1 MRYYLAIDIGASS
14 GRHIVA
20 HLENGKMI
28 TEEIY
33 RFQNGPEELTAYDGK
48 PHLMWTHERL
58 FGEILNGLK
67 KAKELGKVPYSIGI
81 DTWGVDYAL
90 LDENDEAIGGTYCY
104 RDSRTE
110 ATIPEVHAVLP
121 FAELYAKTGIQFATF
136 NTVYQL
142 LDDLKT
148 GRMAKAK
155 SFLMLPDY
163 FHFRLTGVKKQDYTN
178 ATTTGMVNS
187 ITHKWDEEII
197 EKLGFKKELFGE
209 LTQPGSEVGEL
220 SDEIAAIVG
229 YKAKVVL
236 PATHDTASAVL
247 AAPLSAQTPYIS
259 SGTWSL
265 LGIEQNKAHTSE
277 AAREAGYSNEGS
289 VNGQFRLQINIMGLW
304 MIQQVRHEVGD
315 KYNFVQIAEMAKANP
330 IPDEFN
336 VNDQKFFAPDS
347 MIDAINETVGREL
360 TFGEMAYAI
369 YHNLARYYDLAL
381 KELEAVTG
389 EKYETLN
396 IIGGG
401 SQNKLLNAMTKEY
414 TGKKIITGPAEGTAI
429 GNLMMQMVG
438 CGDIKDIQEGRQ
450 IIKNSFDINEL

>member
-1 MRYYLAIDIGASS
+1 MRYHLAIDIGASS

-20 HLENGKMI
+20 YVENGKMI

-33 RFQNGPEELTAYDGK
+33 RFQNGPETLTAFDGK
-48 PHLMWTHERL
+48 EHLMWTHERL
-58 FGEILNGLK
+58 FTEILNGLK
-67 KAKELGKVPYSIGI
+67 KAKELGKVPYSVGI

-90 LDENDEAIGGTYCY
+90 LDENGEAIGGTYCY
-104 RDSRTE
+104 RDSRTDE
-110 ATIPEVHAVLP
+110 TIPAVHEIIP
-121 FAELYAKTGIQFATF
+121 FAELYAKTGIQFASF

-142 LDDLKT
+142 LDDVKS

-155 SFLMLPDY
+155 AFLMLPDY
-163 FHFRLTGVKKQDYTN
+163 FHYRLTGVKKQEYTN

-187 ITHKWDEEII
+187 VTHQWDEEIL
-197 EKLGFKKELFGE
+197 EKLGYKKELFGE
-209 LTQPGSEVGEL
+209 LSQPGTEVGEFT
-220 SDEIAAIVG
+220 DEVAAIVG

-247 AAPLSAQTPYIS
+247 AAPLDAQTPYIS

-265 LGIEQNKAHTSE
+265 LGVEQNAAHTGA

-289 VNGQFRLQINIMGLW
+289 INGQFRLQINIMGLW
-304 MIQQVRHEVGD
+304 MIQQVRHELGD
-315 KYNFVQIAEMAKANP
+315 KYSFAQLADMARENP
-330 IPDEFN
+330 VDDEIN
-336 VNDQKFFAPDS
+336 VNEQKFLAPES
-347 MIDAINETVGREL
+347 MIDTINESVGRQL
-360 TFGEMAYAI
+360 PVGEMAYVI
-369 YHNLARYYDLAL
+369 YNNLAKYYDYSLKAL
-381 KELEAVTG
+381 EEVTG

-401 SQNKLLNAMTKEY
+401 SKNMLLNELTMQY

-438 CGDIKDIQEGRQ
+438 CGELKDVQEGRQ
-450 IIKNSFDINEL
+450 IIKNSFDIAEL

>member
-1 MRYYLAIDIGASS
+1 MKYYLAIDIGASS
-14 GRHIVA
+14 GRHIISY
-20 HLENGKMI
+20 LENGKMI

-58 FGEILNGLK
+58 FAEILNGLK
-67 KAKELGKVPYSIGI
+67 KAKELGKIPYSIGI

-104 RDSRTE
+104 RDDRTE
-110 ATIPEVHAVLP
+110 ATIPQVHAILP
-121 FAELYAKTGIQFATF
+121 FAQLYAKTGIQFATF

-142 LDDLKT
+142 LDDKMT

-163 FHFRLTGVKKQDYTN
+163 FHFRLTGVKKQEYTN

-187 ITHKWDEEII
+187 VTHQWDEEIL
-197 EKLGFKKELFGE
+197 EKLGYKKELFGE
-209 LTQPGSEVGEL
+209 LSQPGTEVGEFT
-220 SDEIAAIVG
+220 DEVAAIVG

-247 AAPLSAQTPYIS
+247 AAPLDAQTPYIS

-265 LGIEQNKAHTSE
+265 LGVEQNAAHTSE

-289 VNGQFRLQINIMGLW
+289 VKGQFRLQINIMGLW
-304 MIQQVRHEVGD
+304 MIQQVRHELGD
-315 KYNFVQIAEMAKANP
+315 KYSFVELADMARANP

-347 MIDAINETVGREL
+347 MIDAINETVGRTL
-360 TFGEMAYAI
+360 TVGEMAYAI

-389 EKYETLN
+389 EKYQTLN

-401 SQNKLLNAMTKEY
+401 SKNMLLNEMTMEY
-414 TGKKIITGPAEGTAI
+414 TGKKVITGPAEGTAI

-438 CGDIKDIQEGRQ
+438 CGDIADVKEGRS